1 MQRIIN
7 MTYFQ
12 HYQLEKIELEK
23 RSSLLRRDVSDKEET
38 SYDDDAEMIDHKQG
52 QML

>member
-1 MQRIIN
+1 

-12 HYQLEKIELEK
+12 HYQLEKIVLEK
-23 RSSLLRRDVSDKEET
+23 RSSLFRRDVSDKEET
-38 SYDDDAEMIDHKQG
+38 LFDDDDTEMIDHKQG

>member
-1 MQRIIN
+1 

-12 HYQLEKIELEK
+12 HYQLEKIALEK
-23 RSSLLRRDVSDKEET
+23 RSSLLRRNVSDKEET
-38 SYDDDAEMIDHKQG
+38 SYDDDDTEMIDHKQG